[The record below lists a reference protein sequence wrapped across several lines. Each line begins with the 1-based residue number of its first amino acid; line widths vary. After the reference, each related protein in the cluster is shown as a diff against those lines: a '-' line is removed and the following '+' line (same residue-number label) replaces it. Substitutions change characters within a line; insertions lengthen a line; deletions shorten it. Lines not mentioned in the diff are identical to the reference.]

1 MARNLSLSVNTM
13 SSPAPAPAPDSP
25 RESESPPPQGVQ
37 GDLELELMGLANAL
51 YHLGTTVVG
60 DLTKEKDKPGGAGK
74 QVGARVNDVISHL
87 ATLDDMA
94 QTIDTMVP
102 MQVLVDI
109 DQSRNPMLLTKERLE
124 RAATENQ
131 FMNGKI
137 HAIDSYKKYL
147 DEALIQNFPELEEYL
162 MDSSMDLTMP
172 IKMEEDAAGPG
183 AGMSNGV

>member
-1 MARNLSLSVNTM
+1 M
-13 SSPAPAPAPDSP
+13 
-25 RESESPPPQGVQ
+25 
-37 GDLELELMGLANAL
+37 
-51 YHLGTTVVG
+51 
-60 DLTKEKDKPGGAGK
+60 
-74 QVGARVNDVISHL
+74 ISHL

-137 HAIDSYKKYL
+137 HAIDVGILYSVHRART
-147 DEALIQNFPELEEYL
+147 ERC
-162 MDSSMDLTMP
+162 
-172 IKMEEDAAGPG
+172 
-183 AGMSNGV
+183 